1 MSDSPLN
8 ILCFGA
14 HPDDCD
20 FRYGGMAMLYRAR
33 GHRVKFVSMTNGDTG
48 HHAIGGGD
56 LARRRYAEAQA
67 AGRIAD
73 VEYEVLDIHNGELEP
88 TVMVRKMV
96 IERMRQ
102 FEADLVLC
110 HRANDYH
117 PDHRSVGVLVQDAS
131 YIVTVPNVCPLT
143 PPLEKAPVLGYAFDE
158 FALPNPYRVDVAIDT
173 NSVFDR
179 KIDMAHCHV
188 SQVYEWLPYNGGHL
202 DEVPESDP
210 DRREWLRERLGR
222 RFSHVADVARDT
234 LVKTYGKERG
244 TAVHTAETVSF
255 SEYGRRATPK
265 DIARLFPFLP
275 QPA

>member
-1 MSDSPLN
+1 MSDRPLN

-20 FRYGGMAMLYRAR
+20 FRHGGMAMLYRAL
-33 GHRVKFVSMTNGDTG
+33 GHRVKFISMTNGDTG
-48 HHAIGGGD
+48 HYSMGGGP
-56 LARRRYAEAQA
+56 LARRRCAEALA

-88 TVMVRKMV
+88 TVMVRKLV

-143 PPLEKAPVLGYAFDE
+143 PPLEQAPVLGYAFDE
-158 FALPNPYRVDVAIDT
+158 FALPNPYQVDVAIDT
-173 NSVFDR
+173 DSVFDR
-179 KIDMAHCHV
+179 KVDMAHCHA

-202 DEVPESDP
+202 DQVPEADAE
-210 DRREWLRERLGR
+210 RRAWLQERLGH
-222 RFSHVADVARDT
+222 RFGHVADVARDT
-234 LVKTYGKERG
+234 LVKIYGEERG
-244 TAVHTAETVSF
+244 ATVRTAETVSF
-255 SEYGRRATPK
+255 SEYGRRATPE

-275 QPA
+275 PPM